1 MPRAAG
7 QIDRAKN
14 EAILQAAAEVLA
26 ERGLNAPMAM
36 IARRARVSKQ
46 TIYNHYGAKMDLIQA
61 LVGRRVQ
68 SVVSPLDAAGA
79 STRPEETLAAYAQA
93 MLRLIAANN
102 GHSMVRLSIQSASE
116 MPTLARDVFNTG
128 PKAALDRL
136 AGYMRM
142 EMDAGRIQPDDP
154 VEAAELFTGMATG
167 HRQIAGLM
175 GQVIP
180 MDDQAMENRARS
192 VARRFMRAYAV

>member
-14 EAILQAAAEVLA
+14 EAILQAAADVLA

-68 SVVSPLDAAGA
+68 SVVSVLEAPGA
-79 STRPEETLAAYAQA
+79 EAKPEETLAAFARALLRVTVSHNGYA
-93 MLRLIAANN
+93 
-102 GHSMVRLSIQSASE
+102 MVKLSIQSSGE
-116 MPTLARDVFNTG
+116 MPTLARDVFNSG
-128 PKAALDRL
+128 PKAAIQKL
-136 AGYMRM
+136 ASFMRM
-142 EMDAGRIQPDDP
+142 EMDAGRIANDDP
-154 VEAAELFTGMATG
+154 VEAAEFFQGMAVG
-167 HRQIAGLM
+167 HKQIAALM
-175 GQVIP
+175 GQNHP
-180 MDDQAMENRARS
+180 MDEQAMDDRARS
-192 VARRFMRAYAV
+192 VAKRFMRAYAA

>member
-14 EAILQAAAEVLA
+14 EAILQAAADVLA

-68 SVVSPLDAAGA
+68 SVLSPLEAPGA
-79 STRPEETLAAYAQA
+79 ESKPEETLAAFARALLKVTVTHNGYA
-93 MLRLIAANN
+93 MIK
-102 GHSMVRLSIQSASE
+102 LSIQSAAE
-116 MPTLARDVFNTG
+116 MPTLSRDVFNAG
-128 PKAALDRL
+128 PRAALQRL
-136 AGYMRM
+136 AAFMRM
-142 EMDAGRIQPDDP
+142 EMEAGRIAADDP
-154 VEAAELFTGMATG
+154 VEAAEFFAGMTVG
-167 HRQIAGLM
+167 HKQIASLM
-175 GQVIP
+175 GQNQP
-180 MDDQAMENRARS
+180 MDEIALEQRARS
-192 VARRFMRAYAV
+192 VAKRFMRAYAP

>member
-14 EAILQAAAEVLA
+14 EAILQAAADVLA

-68 SVVSPLDAAGA
+68 SVLSPLDAPGA
-79 STRPEETLAAYAQA
+79 DTKPEETLAAFARALLRVTVTHNGYA
-93 MLRLIAANN
+93 MIK
-102 GHSMVRLSIQSASE
+102 LSIQSASE
-116 MPTLARDVFNTG
+116 MPTLARDVFNSG
-128 PKAALDRL
+128 PKAAIQRL
-136 AGYMRM
+136 AAFMRM
-142 EMDAGRIQPDDP
+142 EMDAGRIANDDP
-154 VEAAELFTGMATG
+154 MEAAEFFAGMTVG
-167 HRQIAGLM
+167 HKQIAALM
-175 GQVIP
+175 GQNSP
-180 MDDQAMENRARS
+180 MDDQAMEDRAKS
-192 VARRFMRAYAV
+192 VAKRFMRAYAA